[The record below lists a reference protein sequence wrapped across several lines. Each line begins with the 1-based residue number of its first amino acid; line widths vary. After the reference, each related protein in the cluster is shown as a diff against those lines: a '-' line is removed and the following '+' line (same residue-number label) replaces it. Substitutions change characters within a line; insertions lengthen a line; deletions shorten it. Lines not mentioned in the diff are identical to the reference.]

1 MSIERNNSHDYTY
14 NLIKKGLNVANLR
27 GQVIANNMANI
38 NTKNFK
44 RSSVSF
50 EDTLKDVS
58 SEIENKGYV
67 DGASKLDYGQTKVVQ
82 DNSTSMRSDGNNVDL
97 EVEKTNQAAN
107 TLMYN
112 ALITQANNHIKMT
125 QMVINGGR

>member
-1 MSIERNNSHDYTY
+1 MSIERINSQNYTY

-58 SEIENKGYV
+58 SEIQNKGYV
-67 DGASKLDYGQTKVVQ
+67 EGVSKRGYGEIKVVQ

-97 EVEKTNQAAN
+97 EIEKTNQAAN

>member
-1 MSIERNNSHDYTY
+1 MSIERINSQDYTY

>member
-1 MSIERNNSHDYTY
+1 MSIERINSQNYTY

-58 SEIENKGYV
+58 SEIQNKGYV
-67 DGASKLDYGQTKVVQ
+67 EGVSKRGYGEIKVVQ

-112 ALITQANNHIKMT
+112 ALITQANNQIKMT

>member
-1 MSIERNNSHDYTY
+1 MSIERINSQDYTY

-112 ALITQANNHIKMT
+112 ALITQANNQIKMT

>member
-1 MSIERNNSHDYTY
+1 MGIDRINSQDYTY

-27 GQVIANNMANI
+27 GQVIAHNMANI

-58 SEIENKGYV
+58 GEIENKGYV
-67 DGASKLDYGQTKVVQ
+67 DGASKLDYGQIKVVQ

-112 ALITQANNHIKMT
+112 ALITQANNQIKMT